1 MVRMDATR
9 GQRGPARLADALSDA
24 DVSVEVV
31 PVAAPAGA
39 DAVVAVRSERRA
51 WRFALV
57 SRGRAPYPN
66 ELGSLPE
73 LPKTWRRLLIC
84 DYVPAPL
91 ASRLTDA
98 GWSWADDAGNHT
110 ISAPGLRLRQR
121 VAGAP
126 PARPHRRSI
135 PQGAAGLRIVRYL
148 AAHDGELR
156 PSAVAS
162 ELGLPRPRVAQVFA
176 RLRQAGL
183 TQPERRGAWRVD
195 RERLV
200 DAFVADYRGPGG
212 TVTWWYSLEEP
223 LTAAQA
229 LAAAAPDAV
238 FSADVAVDLLTP
250 WRRPTHLV
258 VYHPTRLK
266 PAGLVAAD
274 GPGDGNVEVRVPAD
288 VTIFPP
294 SPVVAA
300 GLPFADALQILWD
313 IRTLG
318 GDDRLEAAGRF
329 RAWLL
334 HSPEAA

>member
-1 MVRMDATR
+1 MARMDALR
-9 GQRGPARLADALSDA
+9 SQRSPARLADALSDA

-39 DAVVAVRSERRA
+39 DAVVAVRSGRRA

-98 GWSWADDAGNHT
+98 GWSWADDAGNHA

-121 VAGAP
+121 VAGGP
-126 PARPHRRSI
+126 PTRPHRRSI
-135 PQGAAGLRIVRYL
+135 PQGTAGLRVVRYL
-148 AAHDGELR
+148 VVNDGELR
-156 PSAVAS
+156 PPAVAL
-162 ELGLPRPRVAQVFA
+162 ELGLPRARVAQVFA

-183 TQPERRGAWRVD
+183 TQPERRGVWRVD
-195 RERLV
+195 RERLI

-212 TVTWWYSLEEP
+212 TATWWYSLEEP
-223 LTAAQA
+223 LAAAQA
-229 LAAAAPDAV
+229 LATTAPDAV
-238 FSADVAVDLLTP
+238 FSADVAVDLLAP
-250 WRRPTHLV
+250 WRRPSHLI

-266 PAGLVAAD
+266 PAGLVPAD
-274 GPGDGNVEVRVPAD
+274 GPADGNVEVRVPAD
-288 VTIFPP
+288 VTVFPP
-294 SPVVAA
+294 SPVVTAR
-300 GLPFADALQILWD
+300 LPLADALQILWD